1 MASRKQVFIGS
12 FSSIAAIGAVLSVV
26 AARYEPRVRPNTFV
40 GPVAV
45 GGLLPHEAARKLRIW
60 WESEK
65 HREVDLILAGQSE
78 PLGSF
83 SLAKLGLRLNDEA
96 SVGALPLDEFV
107 EGVSR
112 NFGNLPDALRQKPT
126 FSLRKE
132 AWKPLAEVVDSR
144 VGGKTPAR
152 VVFKAGAI
160 ERTPEQNGSTIDR
173 DAFRQQLVDLSAE
186 AKQLEVPI
194 ASAPKRVPDDALAKI
209 TEVISEFSTKFST
222 GQANRSGN
230 LRIASQT
237 INGTVLMPGERFS
250 FNGFLGR
257 RTSDQGYKMA
267 GIYRDGRHDLGLA
280 GGICQVS
287 TTLYNAAL
295 FANLRIVKR
304 TNHSMPVPYVPL
316 GRDAAVDYGKIDLE
330 FENSLD
336 VPIAISSDWVP
347 GKLTF
352 RILGVKTPGLT
363 IEIASSGRKS
373 WSVGEKVVVDPGLAE
388 GKRKV
393 IEKGSAGHSISTFR
407 IVKQNGQVIARDP
420 LGVSHYRGGKRIV
433 AVGKKSVA
441 PPAPNPDEL

>member
-26 AARYEPRVRPNTFV
+26 AARYEPRVRQNTFV
-40 GPVAV
+40 GPISV
-45 GGLLPHEAARKLRIW
+45 GGLLPHEAAKKLRIW

-65 HREVDLILAGQSE
+65 HREVDLVIAGATE

-83 SLAKLGLRLNDEA
+83 SLAKLGLRLDDEA
-96 SVGALPLDEFV
+96 SVRALPLDEFV
-107 EGVSR
+107 EGVTRS
-112 NFGNLPDALRQKPT
+112 FGSLPDALRAKPT
-126 FSLRKE
+126 FSIREE
-132 AWKPLAEVVDSR
+132 AWKPLVEAVDSK
-144 VGGKTPAR
+144 VGGKTPAKA
-152 VVFKAGAI
+152 VLKAGAI

-173 DAFRQQLVDLSAE
+173 GAFRERLIDLVAD

-194 ASAPKRVPDDALAKI
+194 TSAPKRVPDAELAKI

-222 GQANRSGN
+222 GQVNRSGN

-237 INGTVLMPGERFS
+237 IDGTVLMPGERFS
-250 FNGFLGR
+250 FNGFLGK
-257 RTSDQGYKMA
+257 RTTEQGYKMA

-295 FANLRIVKR
+295 FANLKIVKR

-330 FENSLD
+330 FENSLEI
-336 VPIAISSDWVP
+336 PIAISSDWVP

-373 WSVGEKVVVDPGLAE
+373 WSVGEKVVVDPNLPD

-407 IVKQNGQVIARDP
+407 IVKQNGQMVARDP
-420 LGVSHYRGGKRIV
+420 LGLSHYRGGKRIV
-433 AVGKKSVA
+433 AVGKRSVA